1 MTFAIRLGINSQLGC
16 RFYLKLTPMGIG
28 EELISCRL
36 SPQSLLYSY
45 QRMMKKE
52 KARSSVDTADIR
64 GKAGSRDLWT
74 S

>member
-1 MTFAIRLGINSQLGC
+1 MTFAIRLGINSQLGY
-16 RFYLKLTPMGIG
+16 RFYLKLTPMGIE

-36 SPQSLLYSY
+36 CPKSLLYSY

-52 KARSSVDTADIR
+52 KARSSVNTAHIR
-64 GKAGSRDLWT
+64 GEASSQDFLN